1 MSPSDEA
8 LDGASKSS
16 RAKISAGLASCE
28 DGAKHVYKSKKAIAR
43 SLNLLS
49 ATRPQ
54 VPDA

>member
-1 MSPSDEA
+1 MSPFDEA
-8 LDGASKSS
+8 LEGASKAS
-16 RAKISAGLASCE
+16 RARISDGLASCD
-28 DGAKHVYKSKKAIAR
+28 DGAKHVRKSKKAIAR